1 MELVEI
7 MRHRRSVRTYTG
19 ETIAEE
25 KLEKILQAALLSA
38 SGRAKRPWEFIVV
51 REKETLEKLSHC
63 RDHGAAMLAGAD
75 CAIVVFGDEEATDVW
90 TEDCSIA
97 MANMYLMADAL
108 GVGCCWIQGRGRVA
122 EDGQTTEDYIRQLLG
137 VPENYRLEATMSL
150 GMPAEHGP
158 AYNLDELQWEK
169 VHQEKF

>member
-1 MELVEI
+1 MELLEI

-63 RDHGAAMLAGAD
+63 RDNGAAMLTGAD
-75 CAIVVFGDEEATDVW
+75 CAIVVFGDE
-90 TEDCSIA
+90 
-97 MANMYLMADAL
+97 
-108 GVGCCWIQGRGRVA
+108 
-122 EDGQTTEDYIRQLLG
+122 
-137 VPENYRLEATMSL
+137 
-150 GMPAEHGP
+150 
-158 AYNLDELQWEK
+158 
-169 VHQEKF
+169 